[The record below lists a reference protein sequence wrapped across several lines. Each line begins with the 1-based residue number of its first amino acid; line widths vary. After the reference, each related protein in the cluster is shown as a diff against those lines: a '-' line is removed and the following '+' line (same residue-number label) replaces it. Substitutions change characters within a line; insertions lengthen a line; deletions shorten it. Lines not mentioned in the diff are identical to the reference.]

1 MEGSLT
7 KNAKNY
13 TFDDLATGQYNTQ
26 LRLEVFSNWLKSILL
41 YNRPYSSF
49 PTSIEKTLR
58 TNSYTLYICTV
69 IITEIGILKF
79 LSVTARK
86 NGQNEILIPP
96 KVLKCDFT

>member
-1 MEGSLT
+1 MKPANE
-7 KNAKNY
+7 
-13 TFDDLATGQYNTQ
+13 
-26 LRLEVFSNWLKSILL
+26 KSIENFESVE
-41 YNRPYSSF
+41 YEKVNFNRPYSSF

-86 NGQNEILIPP
+86 KGQNEILIPP